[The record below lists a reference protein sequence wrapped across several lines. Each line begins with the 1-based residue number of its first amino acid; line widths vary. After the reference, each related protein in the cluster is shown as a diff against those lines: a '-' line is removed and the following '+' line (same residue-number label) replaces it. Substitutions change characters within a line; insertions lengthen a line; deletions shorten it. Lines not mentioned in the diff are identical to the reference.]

1 MIEEVT
7 DKDSKKYVQTIPTI
21 PPKANMALYWSK
33 VWLKMQ
39 RKGITPATKN
49 LVMAIRMNTKVMEED
64 KYRKEEETF
73 SWFVA
78 WQALQRTTY
87 HAVSQELIDKMVLLW
102 KTVFVQN
109 FHLYFS
115 KLEPHMSRH
124 NIFVI
129 LFLDA

>member
-1 MIEEVT
+1 M
-7 DKDSKKYVQTIPTI
+7 
-21 PPKANMALYWSK
+21 
-33 VWLKMQ
+33 
-39 RKGITPATKN
+39 
-49 LVMAIRMNTKVMEED
+49 KVMEED

-78 WQALQRTTY
+78 WQALQRMTY

-115 KLEPHMSRH
+115 KLEPHISRH
-124 NIFVI
+124 DHNISVI